1 MKPYNPIITAFAT
14 LTVLLTAG
22 CSSVRH
28 ASAQTDN
35 RLYLTETNNSE
46 TIDAYREIHRRLR
59 PLERPQVRYSIEEAL
74 VEGDSCL
81 VILRITVPDKSI
93 GKRERYHADIGLS
106 TAEGVLMFPELT
118 FDNDSGLSD
127 DDGGDSDDTQPDEEN
142 ISTSLEIEAHGG
154 RPAYAYMC
162 FRFLHHP
169 SMDGNGALISV
180 YPRLETRRY
189 IYVFHPEEMP
199 VRWLQNTCLWR
210 QRQNLPQ
217 FILLDSLPD
226 PDDSPDPFEPQF

>member
-1 MKPYNPIITAFAT
+1 M
-14 LTVLLTAG
+14 
-22 CSSVRH
+22 
-28 ASAQTDN
+28 
-35 RLYLTETNNSE
+35 
-46 TIDAYREIHRRLR
+46 
-59 PLERPQVRYSIEEAL
+59 RYSIEEAL

-118 FDNDSGLSD
+118 FDNDSGLPD
-127 DDGGDSDDTQPDEEN
+127 DDGGDSDGTQPDEESV
-142 ISTSLEIEAHGG
+142 STSLEIEAHGG

-189 IYVFHPEEMP
+189 IYVPPGGDAREVAAKHMSVAATPKPAAVHPARQPSRPGRQPRP
-199 VRWLQNTCLWR
+199 VRAA
-210 QRQNLPQ
+210 
-217 FILLDSLPD
+217 ILI
-226 PDDSPDPFEPQF
+226 

>member
-106 TAEGVLMFPELT
+106 TAEGVLTFPELT
-118 FDNDSGLSD
+118 FDNDSGLPD
-127 DDGGDSDDTQPDEEN
+127 DDAATA
-142 ISTSLEIEAHGG
+142 TAHS
-154 RPAYAYMC
+154 P
-162 FRFLHHP
+162 
-169 SMDGNGALISV
+169 
-180 YPRLETRRY
+180 TRKA
-189 IYVFHPEEMP
+189 
-199 VRWLQNTCLWR
+199 
-210 QRQNLPQ
+210 
-217 FILLDSLPD
+217 
-226 PDDSPDPFEPQF
+226 

>member
-74 VEGDSCL
+74 VEGIPVWLYSASPSP
-81 VILRITVPDKSI
+81 TSPSASASATMPTS
-93 GKRERYHADIGLS
+93 GYPPPRE
-106 TAEGVLMFPELT
+106 
-118 FDNDSGLSD
+118 
-127 DDGGDSDDTQPDEEN
+127 
-142 ISTSLEIEAHGG
+142 
-154 RPAYAYMC
+154 C
-162 FRFLHHP
+162 
-169 SMDGNGALISV
+169 
-180 YPRLETRRY
+180 
-189 IYVFHPEEMP
+189 
-199 VRWLQNTCLWR
+199 
-210 QRQNLPQ
+210 
-217 FILLDSLPD
+217 
-226 PDDSPDPFEPQF
+226 

>member
-1 MKPYNPIITAFAT
+1 MKPYNLIITAFAT

-106 TAEGVLMFPELT
+106 TAEGVLTFPELT
-118 FDNDSGLSD
+118 FDNDSGL
-127 DDGGDSDDTQPDEEN
+127 PDEESV
-142 ISTSLEIEAHGG
+142 STSLEIEAHGG

-189 IYVFHPEEMP
+189 IYVYHPEEMP

-226 PDDSPDPFEPQF
+226 PDDSPDPFGPQF

>member
-1 MKPYNPIITAFAT
+1 M
-14 LTVLLTAG
+14 
-22 CSSVRH
+22 
-28 ASAQTDN
+28 
-35 RLYLTETNNSE
+35 
-46 TIDAYREIHRRLR
+46 
-59 PLERPQVRYSIEEAL
+59 
-74 VEGDSCL
+74 EGDSCL

-93 GKRERYHADIGLS
+93 GKRECYHADIGLS

-189 IYVFHPEEMP
+189 IYVYHPEEMP

-226 PDDSPDPFEPQF
+226 PDDSPDPFGPQF